1 MKSTNRSLESKLRSS
16 TTRVTKQMKEVKSRL
31 SRLKCD
37 MDFDVYTRFDTLTL
51 KIDASR
57 AETAERFD
65 LIDEFIT
72 LTENRSNRYEARL
85 FRLEQGMDKLDQRMD
100 KLEQRMDTIP
110 DQIVNL
116 VAPMFEAMFTRLDA
130 RLSAIEKMVGL

>member
-1 MKSTNRSLESKLRSS
+1 
-16 TTRVTKQMKEVKSRL
+16 
-31 SRLKCD
+31 
-37 MDFDVYTRFDTLTL
+37 L